1 MGRRPVSWTLM
12 LLMIPLSALLF
23 GPVNSTRTTKHKAC
37 GWELMQNF
45 HIPIAHLGAWYA
57 AQTGDGSLCTRQ
69 PDGSLY
75 CTCIYECGNG
85 IWSYVHAPTTTMLT
99 TTTTTTT
106 SSSSSSS
113 SQQAVTR
120 NNRRWIWEKGCNKY
134 CHAAI
139 CDGQDPRNTL
149 FLGESSSSSS
159 SS

>member
-85 IWSYVHAPTTTMLT
+85 IWSY
-99 TTTTTTT
+99 
-106 SSSSSSS
+106 
-113 SQQAVTR
+113 
-120 NNRRWIWEKGCNKY
+120 GCNKY